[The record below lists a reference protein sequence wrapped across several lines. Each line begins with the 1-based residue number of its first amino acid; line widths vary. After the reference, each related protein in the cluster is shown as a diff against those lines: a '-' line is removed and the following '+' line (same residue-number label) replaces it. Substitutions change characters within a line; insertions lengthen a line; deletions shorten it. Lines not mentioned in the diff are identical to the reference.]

1 MNITINIDGHMNN
14 ILENLIKRGIVKTK
28 SEAIRLGLL
37 NLEDKYTSDKFD
49 REEYNYS
56 VEKRFMKDWAKE
68 PEGVWESYLNE
79 K

>member
-1 MNITINIDGHMNN
+1 MNITINIDGHLNT

-28 SEAIRLGLL
+28 SEALRLGLL
-37 NLEDKYTSDKFD
+37 NLDDKYSDLD
-49 REEYNYS
+49 RKTYYKVS
-56 VEKRFMKDWAKE
+56 EKSFSKIWDDE